1 MLFAFFLFCVIIRLE
16 FVRTLILNLYG
27 GVDHLKKMIGED
39 IMKDF
44 LEELEIGE
52 SKVKLSSEDIKNIL
66 KKHGE
71 YIKIETDK
79 VDTKYKNQIEDNKA
93 TISEL
98 KAQIENAPKSDE
110 MENLKSKIAEYE
122 QKEADRTAKQKAKE
136 EDEILT
142 KNIVSAFG
150 DKEFVNEF
158 TKNAIMN
165 EIKTALK
172 DSANMGKSAKDL
184 FDEITNGKDDI
195 FANPNKMVDMPS
207 ADENI
212 ENVVS
217 KDDFDKMGYT
227 QRLEL
232 KASNPELFNKY
243 NNM

>member
-1 MLFAFFLFCVIIRLE
+1 
-16 FVRTLILNLYG
+16 
-27 GVDHLKKMIGED
+27 
-39 IMKDF
+39 MKDF
-44 LEELEIGE
+44 LEEFEIGE
-52 SKVKLSSEDIKNIL
+52 NKVKLSNEDIKNIL

-79 VDTKYKNQIEDNKA
+79 IDAKYKNQIEDNKA
-93 TISEL
+93 TIADL
-98 KAQIENAPKSDE
+98 KSQIENAPKSDE

-122 QKEADRTAKQKAKE
+122 QNEADRTAKEKAKE
-136 EDEILT
+136 EDDILT
-142 KNIVSAFG
+142 KNINDAFG
-150 DKEFVNEF
+150 DKKFVNDF

-184 FDEITNGKDDI
+184 FEEMTKGKDGI
-195 FANPNKMVDMPS
+195 FVNPNQIVDMP
-207 ADENI
+207 AVDENV

-217 KDDFDKMGYT
+217 KDDFDKMGYK

-243 NNM
+243 NNS

>member
-1 MLFAFFLFCVIIRLE
+1 
-16 FVRTLILNLYG
+16 
-27 GVDHLKKMIGED
+27 
-39 IMKDF
+39 MKDF

-52 SKVKLSSEDIKNIL
+52 GKVKLSKEDIKNIL

-71 YIKIETDK
+71 YIKTETDK
-79 VDTKYKNQIEDNKA
+79 VEADYKQQLEDNKT

-98 KAQIENAPKSDE
+98 KAQIEKAPKSDE
-110 MENLKSKIAEYE
+110 MESLKNKIAEYE
-122 QKEADRTAKQKAKE
+122 QNEADRTAKQKAKE
-136 EDEILT
+136 EDDILT
-142 KNIVSAFG
+142 NNINAVFG
-150 DKEFVNEF
+150 DKKFVNDF

-184 FDEITNGKDDI
+184 FEEITNGKDGI
-195 FANPNKMVDMPS
+195 FANPNKVVDMPS
-207 ADENI
+207 IDENV
-212 ENVVS
+212 ETAVS
-217 KDDFDKMGYT
+217 KDDFDKMGYN